1 MPRRACTHVGLLRAS
16 RITPLL
22 YFPSVLT
29 LPNQSSAAVGPIRA
43 ENGGSQGDEQRSSHQ
58 RDNNEER
65 VVFINAPQQPAKYKC
80 NRITTAK
87 YSLLSFIP
95 MFLFEQFRRY
105 SNCFFLFIALMQV
118 LVQCRYDTP
127 RRCARNRSVHTL
139 LSNFSK
145 YRTCRRQDDTQPW
158 FH

>member
-1 MPRRACTHVGLLRAS
+1 MVCARRACTHVGCCALLGLR
-16 RITPLL
+16 LF
-22 YFPSVLT
+22 YVFPNVLT
-29 LPNQSSAAVGPIRA
+29 FAESSSAAVGPIRA

-65 VVFINAPQQPAKYKC
+65 VVFINAPHQPAKYKC

-118 LVQCRYDTP
+118 LVQCRYDTSS
-127 RRCARNRSVHTL
+127 RCARNSSVYTL
-139 LSNFSK
+139 V
-145 YRTCRRQDDTQPW
+145 
-158 FH
+158 